1 MSEWLR
7 NLSPVEETTTAEDN
21 IVAESTG
28 VLVGLAPLLPAEKL
42 TTTPELQA
50 PAQTEALQEAARTFQ
65 AVSTQPP
72 KPAKKPV
79 PPTRRDRML
88 GQTARITLFVLF
100 ILLLTLPLISG
111 LQKTNPT
118 TGQNVPWSE
127 PAGAF
132 GDVLDKQRRE
142 MISSQLGAIDLQ
154 PPGAVALVSFDYST
168 ATQGEMQPLA
178 EAMLSRLRGQ
188 GMRLILISLTPEG
201 AALAQDT
208 LDKIL
213 EKRGETYGAETVNL
227 GYMPG
232 EVIGI
237 RELATGRQQLA
248 QIADYEQGLT
258 FAAPERA
265 AWADV
270 NNLAQVGLVVTLA
283 DNPATAQRWI
293 EQLGTAIPATSGE
306 RYLLAATSAAADTF

>member
-1 MSEWLR
+1 
-7 NLSPVEETTTAEDN
+7 
-21 IVAESTG
+21 
-28 VLVGLAPLLPAEKL
+28 
-42 TTTPELQA
+42 
-50 PAQTEALQEAARTFQ
+50 
-65 AVSTQPP
+65 
-72 KPAKKPV
+72 
-79 PPTRRDRML
+79 ML
-88 GQTARITLFVLF
+88 GQTARIALFVLF

-227 GYMPG
+227 GYIPG

-306 RYLLAATSAAADTF
+306 RYLLAATSAAADPFLRPYLTTQQLAGLISGINGAAALEATRKDFGPARQMLDSQSAAHLLLVILIAIGTMVGWMATTDKQTVTKAKGKRLGEK